1 MRTIQVDV
9 AIAGGGIA
17 GLWIAN
23 VLLTRGLDVA
33 VCDPG
38 GVAGAQTPASQGLIH
53 GGIKYA
59 LGGHAGGAFDALREM
74 PERWRRCLRGEGE
87 LDLRGVAV
95 VAEACHLWSRKTL
108 AARLAGFLGSRLMHG
123 RAVRLAPRDYPAPF
137 AGQSGDLYRLDDFAL
152 DVAGLCRHLE
162 ARLGDRL
169 LRTRVTPGAVVRRD
183 GRVAGFR
190 TGDAVIEAEHVVLAA
205 GAGNAELARAA
216 GVTTQMQT
224 RPLKQVL
231 VHHPSPEPLFV
242 HCIAGLAPEPALTVS
257 TRPGHHYVGGALA
270 SDGASRSDDDQI
282 GAARRALHA
291 SLPWIDWDTRRFETL
306 SINRAEPAQQAGQ
319 RPNEAFVAAHENAL
333 LVWPVKLAL
342 APDVGDRVLR
352 ALAA

>member
-17 GLWIAN
+17 GLWIGN
-23 VLLTRGLDVA
+23 LLLTRGLKVV

-38 GVAGAQTPASQGLIH
+38 GTTNGQTLASQGLIH

-74 PERWRRCLRGEGE
+74 PGRWRRCLEGAGE

-95 VAEACHLWSRKTL
+95 AAEACHLWSRNTL
-108 AARLAGFLGSRLMHG
+108 AARLAGFLGSRLMQG
-123 RAVRLAPRDYPAPF
+123 RAVRLAPGDYPAPF
-137 AGQSGDLYRLDDFAL
+137 AGQSGDLYRLDDFGL

-169 LRTRVTPGAVVRRD
+169 LRTRVTPDAVARRD
-183 GRVAGFR
+183 GRVAGFH
-190 TGDAVIEAEHVVLAA
+190 TGDTVVEAERVVLAA
-205 GAGNAELARAA
+205 GAGNAELAPAA
-216 GVTTQMQT
+216 GVATRLQT

-231 VHHPSPEPLFV
+231 VQHPSPEPLFV
-242 HCIAGLAPEPALTVS
+242 HCIAGLATEPALTIS
-257 TRPGHHYVGGALA
+257 THPGHHYLGGALA

-282 GAARRALHA
+282 AAARRALHA

-306 SINRAEPAQQAGQ
+306 LIDRAEPAQRARR
-319 RPNEAFVAAHENAL
+319 RPDEAFVAKHENVL
-333 LVWPVKLAL
+333 VVWPVKLAL
-342 APDVGDRVLR
+342 APDLGDRVLR